1 MFVTADDADSD
12 SDQLAFP
19 LRMSDFAFSVERP
32 APGHGEHSREI
43 LVEIGY
49 DEKRIGELEKKGVI

>member
-1 MFVTADDADSD
+1 MFVSADDANIE

-19 LRMSDFAFSVERP
+19 LRMSDFAFSVEHK

-43 LVEIGY
+43 LAEIGY
-49 DEKRIGELEKKGVI
+49 DDERLHELEGKGVI